1 MKHHLNTLFVTT
13 QGAYLKKD
21 GAAVAVRVAKETRL
35 RVPLINLSSI
45 VCFGR
50 VSCSPPLLG
59 ACARAGIPVAFFTEY
74 GRFLAMSQG
83 FTSGNVL
90 LRRTQYRWADDAQ
103 KSAEAARMFVLGKVA
118 NYRAILRRAAREG
131 GDSEMARQLSETGD
145 RLSQILAV
153 LSDPLTLELIR
164 GLEGQ
169 ASAAYFS
176 VFGHLILAQK
186 EKFTFT
192 TRSRRPPRDYVNALL
207 SFLYVLLTADIRGA
221 CEATGLDSGVGF
233 LHRDRPGRPG
243 LALDLME
250 EFRPILADRVAL
262 TLINRQQIRPKDFII
277 QPGGAVL
284 LTEAGR
290 RCVLQEYQ
298 ARKNEVITHPF
309 LNEKMT
315 LGLVPHIQ
323 ARLLAR
329 WLRGELESY
338 PPFVLR

>member
-13 QGAYLKKD
+13 QGSYLKKD
-21 GAAVAVRVAKETRL
+21 GEAVAVRVAKETRI

-59 ACARAGIPVAFFTEY
+59 ACARAGISIAFFTEY
-74 GRFLAMSQG
+74 GRFLAVSHG

-90 LRRTQYRWADDAQ
+90 LRRAQYRWADDVE
-103 KSAEAARMFVLGKVA
+103 KSVEAARMFVLGKVA
-118 NYRAILRRAAREG
+118 NYRAILRRAARENEIPEI
-131 GDSEMARQLSETGD
+131 SQQLADVCT
-145 RLSQILAV
+145 RLTQILGILNGPV
-153 LSDPLTLELIR
+153 TLELLR

-169 ASAAYFS
+169 ASAEYFS

-186 EKFTFT
+186 DKFTFT
-192 TRSRRPPRDYVNALL
+192 NRSRRPPRDFVNTLL
-207 SFLYVLLTADIRGA
+207 SFLYALLTADVRGA
-221 CEATGLDSGVGF
+221 CEATGLDSAVGF
-233 LHRDRPGRPG
+233 LHRDRSGRPG

-262 TLINRQQIRPKDFII
+262 TLINRQQIKPKDFVT

-298 ARKNEVITHPF
+298 ARKNEIITHPF

-329 WLRGELESY
+329 WLRGELDSY
-338 PPFVLR
+338 PPFILR